1 VSANGRKK
9 EKKKRQFLI
18 YNVQQPDCTGPCVAV
33 GYKAM
38 SKKAA
43 ASRRRCKSPPEED
56 DDEISPETRARW
68 DASTNWIGKYFMVA
82 DKDGVERNTYLI
94 AENSFPDKLVWVRP
108 LFEPPP
114 RHGKA
119 RQKSEDGSDSDHS
132 VDEEDDEDST
142 RCLRER
148 KTYVDYVNDDP
159 SEMRN
164 DDQNKLALAVAHM
177 KEQCSTLTMNL
188 CERDAEIRALQ
199 YFLGNDLNM
208 TVGSAGK
215 MGQGGFAVRDM
226 KVGEVIAVLTSSTES
241 KRLPKGDAKHVFE
254 KMTWA
259 VNGKYQGGMVN
270 SCCELH
276 ERYKTAKERLKQEKN
291 CRGNAEYKLFTY
303 PYECGIGRIAVVVAK
318 TFIVAGEQYFAYYQ
332 VKDVLGDVSDDES
345 AHEESAHEESVEPKQ
360 LRKKGGKGKG
370 KEEQRESSDDE
381 SVEPKQLREKGG
393 KGKGKD
399 EQRDSHTRRAPEVV
413 LPVGKK
419 CRSDREQGESS
430 TRRAAEPI
438 KAGTK
443 RRSRPV
449 SDATEADYAMYRR
462 NLKFAPQHGSSIGYI
477 PMLNRKDLGPVA
489 QNEFEEEE
497 EDDEESE
504 EEEEVEEQAGSTPA
518 DDEESEE
525 EEEGEETSEEEEDD
539 DKDYVAGS
547 A

>member
-1 VSANGRKK
+1 
-9 EKKKRQFLI
+9 
-18 YNVQQPDCTGPCVAV
+18 
-33 GYKAM
+33 M
-38 SKKAA
+38 SRKAA
-43 ASRRRCKSPPEED
+43 ASKRRCTPPPEESN
-56 DDEISPETRARW
+56 DETLPEVLERW
-68 DASTNWIGKYFMVA
+68 NKSTNWIGKHFTVK
-82 DKDGVERNTYLI
+82 DKDGKETTTYMI
-94 AENSFPDKLVWVRP
+94 AENSFPDNLVWVLPR
-108 LFEPPP
+108 FEPPSG
-114 RHGKA
+114 HGKA
-119 RQKSEDGSDSDHS
+119 RQKSEVGSDSDHS

-148 KTYVDYVNDDP
+148 KTYVDYVYDDP

-199 YFLGNDLNM
+199 YFLGNELNM
-208 TVGSAGK
+208 TVGPAGE

-241 KRLPKGDAKHVFE
+241 KRLPKGDVKHVFE

-303 PYECGIGRIAVVVAK
+303 PYECGFGRIAVVVAK
-318 TFIVAGEQYFAYYQ
+318 TFIAAGKQYFAYYQ

-399 EQRDSHTRRAPEVV
+399 EQRDSHTRRAPEIVP
-413 LPVGKK
+413 PVGKK

-430 TRRAAEPI
+430 KRRAAEPI

-449 SDATEADYAMYRR
+449 SEATEADYAMYRR
-462 NLKFAPQHGSSIGYI
+462 NLKFAPEHGSSIGYI
-477 PMLNRKDLGPVA
+477 PELNRKDLGPVA
-489 QNEFEEEE
+489 AN
-497 EDDEESE
+497 ESE
-504 EEEEVEEQAGSTPA
+504 EEEEDVEEPEEEEDANEQARSTPA
-518 DDEESEE
+518 DDEECEE
-525 EEEGEETSEEEEDD
+525 EEENKETSEEEENDDKESSEEDEDD
-539 DKDYVAGS
+539 DKDYVAGD